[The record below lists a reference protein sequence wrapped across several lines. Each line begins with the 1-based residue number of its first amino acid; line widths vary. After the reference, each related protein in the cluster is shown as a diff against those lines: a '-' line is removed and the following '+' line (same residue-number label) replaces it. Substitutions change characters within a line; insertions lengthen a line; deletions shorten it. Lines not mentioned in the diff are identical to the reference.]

1 MLGNLEQAACG
12 QIFQTS
18 LSLLSPSGNF
28 LHLASFWWVVSSLH
42 LGSVQDLETCG
53 HISRVFE
60 IQMLWS
66 KLSSELR
73 LNRPSFSINRRTQLP
88 AQLLR
93 YFELQLY
100 VLARISG
107 LSLFHARGKKIIIIK
122 GKQCIDSMLVTL
134 PQRKYIFWSTVEGR
148 RCYMVTSLQIN

>member
-73 LNRPSFSINRRTQLP
+73 LNRPSFSTNRRTQLP

-107 LSLFHARGKKIIIIK
+107 LSLFHAREKKNNNNKRKTVYWFHVSYPTTKEVHFLVYSWGKKVLHGDISS
-122 GKQCIDSMLVTL
+122 D
-134 PQRKYIFWSTVEGR
+134 
-148 RCYMVTSLQIN
+148 